1 MEIQFLTNL
10 LFSIQ
15 LGNFEVYIKYAVTLG
30 KAEALIGKSKDTVSS
45 NFYSDRVSLKH
56 FLHLPMKNISDYLST
71 FNEILD
77 DSFSNGGTMTNL
89 FKYCAI
95 IEVDFN
101 QLQRRCMENYRLYSL
116 KDEKVRGWNYRV
128 KSAIITG
135 NYLSDSLQDPRPSR
149 ALGCGLVQ
157 RAERVKLQVA
167 PHKIHADLCEHP
179 K

>member
-101 QLQRRCMENYRLYSL
+101 QLQRRCMENYRLYAL

-128 KSAIITG
+128 KSAIIT
-135 NYLSDSLQDPRPSR
+135 YRKLSFRFITRSTAKSSTRMWSR
-149 ALGCGLVQ
+149 ST
-157 RAERVKLQVA
+157 R
-167 PHKIHADLCEHP
+167 
-179 K
+179 